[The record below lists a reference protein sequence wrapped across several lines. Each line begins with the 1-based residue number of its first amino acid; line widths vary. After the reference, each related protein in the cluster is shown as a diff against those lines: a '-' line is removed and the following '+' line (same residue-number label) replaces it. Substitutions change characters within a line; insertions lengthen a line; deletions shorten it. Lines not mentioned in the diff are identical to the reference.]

1 MILQADHR
9 HPGVAFCGEEND
21 PNYNIMK
28 ISKGPMKHSIVQRGK
43 VAARQLVEGI
53 AIEEVA
59 TRCTLSQELVLQVLV
74 KTIFEQQ
81 NQLAEQL
88 AVVQRLYQILV
99 DQLQDGVMYPTSM
112 FQVDHLLFRRQP
124 IDDSRPKEQR
134 KPKRV
139 PRQPGEGPVRPTSD
153 H

>member
-74 KTIFEQQ
+74 RTIADHQH
-81 NQLAEQL
+81 QLAQGL
-88 AVVQRLYQILV
+88 TVVQRLYQILV
-99 DQLQDGVMYPTSM
+99 DQLQNGV
-112 FQVDHLLFRRQP
+112 V
-124 IDDSRPKEQR
+124 
-134 KPKRV
+134 
-139 PRQPGEGPVRPTSD
+139 
-153 H
+153 

>member
-88 AVVQRLYQILV
+88 AGVQRLYQILV
-99 DQLQDGVMYPTSM
+99 DQLQDKVVYPTWM
-112 FQVDHLLFRRQP
+112 FEVDHLLFRRLP
-124 IDDSRPKEQR
+124 VDESRLKKKRQ
-134 KPKRV
+134 PKRSS
-139 PRQPGEGPVRPTSD
+139 RAAGGGSCKADQ
-153 H
+153 